1 MAEIETSAWW
11 LEELGKRL
19 DNRRPALDLLH
30 RYYAGDQPLAFAS
43 TDFRSA
49 FAQRF
54 RHFSANFCKLV
65 VQAVEERLTVT
76 GFRLGEAGQQADSD
90 AWDIWQANQLDEQ
103 SQRAHREALI
113 SGEASVLVWPG
124 DDTPLLRVQD
134 PAKVIVAYGDDPLE
148 RVAALKKWE
157 ALNGTKLATLYF
169 PDRLEKYQWT
179 TNGRGSDGRFNS
191 GGWEPRAV
199 PGEAWPL
206 PNPLGVVP
214 IVPLANDPSLDGV
227 GTSEIASV
235 LPLQDA
241 LNKLYLDM
249 LLASETGAF
258 RQRWATGIEIPV
270 DPESGRPLE
279 PWKAAIDR
287 WASTAAPDAK
297 FGTFDATDLGPYVRS
312 IEQTI
317 QIIASTTRTPPHYL
331 LGQAGSFPSGE
342 SLRAAETGLVAK
354 ALRRQRD
361 FGEGWEEAMRL
372 AFLTLGDTVRSSA
385 TDAETIWKDAE
396 TKTES
401 EHVDALVKLQSLGV
415 PKEQLWEDAGYSPQQ
430 IERFK
435 DLATEEALA
444 AAPAPPLPEPPT
456 TMTISKDEMG
466 VTRIARGPSR

>member
-11 LEELGKRL
+11 LEELSRRL
-19 DNRRPALDLLH
+19 DNRRGQIDLLH

-43 TDFRSA
+43 SDFKSA

-54 RHFSANFCKLV
+54 RRFSANFCKLV

-90 AWDIWQANQLDEQ
+90 AWAIWQANQLDEQ

-113 SGEASVLVWPG
+113 SGEVSVLVWPG
-124 DDTPLLRVQD
+124 DETPLIRVQD
-134 PAKVIVAYGDDPLE
+134 PAKVIVAYGDDPLD
-148 RVAALKKWE
+148 RVVALKKWE
-157 ALNGTKLATLYF
+157 ALDGTKLATLYF

-179 TNGRGSDGRFNS
+179 TNTRGSDGRFNV
-191 GGWEPRAV
+191 GGWEPRSV
-199 PGEAWPL
+199 TGEEWPL

-214 IVPLANDPSLDGV
+214 IVPLTNDPSLDGA
-227 GTSEIASV
+227 GTSEIDCV
-235 LPLQDA
+235 RPLQDS
-241 LNKLYLDM
+241 LNTLILDM

-270 DPESGRPLE
+270 DPENGRPLE

-287 WASTAAPDAK
+287 WASTAAPDAR
-297 FGTFDATDLGPYVRS
+297 FGTFDATDLSPYVKA

-361 FGEGWEEAMRL
+361 FGEGWEESMRL
-372 AFLTLGDTVRSSA
+372 AFLTLGDTARASA

-401 EHVDALVKLQSLGV
+401 EHVDALVKLQVLGV

-435 DLATEEALA
+435 TMAAEESLVSGPPPVLPPPPVTVVPSTPGQMPMVPSAQ
-444 AAPAPPLPEPPT
+444 PA
-456 TMTISKDEMG
+456 
-466 VTRIARGPSR
+466 R